1 LWNKSLIDLK
11 NEIGE
16 ENFTWFKAPWLYSEC
31 YLYRRIREA
40 MMLSKSSLRFYDPFE
55 QAKCD
60 SYKQS
65 LETIFDLIIGVCPL
79 NFESVEKKN
88 ENNLLNERFRILVES
103 MLWANKND
111 LSLSSGKDVSE
122 KVKNLIDLIESFK
135 ANILCDHTRD
145 LWDFFSELKRMKNEN
160 IKSNI
165 RIDIVLDNCSI
176 EFASDLLMCDFLLR
190 NGFVD
195 SIHLHAK
202 LHYWFISDVT
212 KNDFDYFFKLLQS
225 SNSLIINQFYKRISG
240 YLENSKIILNSTS
253 QFWTSPYEFNKME
266 EIDRDLYLDLKANS
280 SLVIFKGD
288 LNYRKLLGD
297 LNWPYDTKLSVAL
310 RNFRPTSI
318 CAIRTLKAD
327 LCVNIDLD
335 ESTNPAIKEARK
347 NPKWMISGEY
357 GIIQLAALI

>member
-1 LWNKSLIDLK
+1 MWNKSLLDLK

-16 ENFTWFKAPWLYSEC
+16 ENFAWFKAPWLYSEC
-31 YLYRRIREA
+31 YLYRRIRES
-40 MMLSKSSLRFYDPFE
+40 MMLSQSLLKFYDPFE
-55 QAKCD
+55 QAKYD

-79 NFESVEKKN
+79 NFESEENKN
-88 ENNLLNERFRILVES
+88 ENNLISERFRILVES

-135 ANILCDHTRD
+135 INILCDHTRD
-145 LWDFFSELKRMKNEN
+145 LWKFLSELKNQKA
-160 IKSNI
+160 KLHK

-176 EFASDLLMCDFLLR
+176 EFASDLLMTDFLLR
-190 NGFVD
+190 NDFVD

-202 LHYWFISDVT
+202 LHPWFISDVT
-212 KNDFDYFFKLLQS
+212 KSDFDYFFKLLHS
-225 SNSLIINQFYKRISG
+225 SNSLIINQFYKRIAG
-240 YLENSKIILNSTS
+240 YLENAKIVIHSDS
-253 QFWTSPYEFNKME
+253 QFWTSPYEFDKMK
-266 EIDRDLYLDLKANS
+266 EIDPDLYSDFKTNS

-297 LNWPYDTKLSVAL
+297 LNWPYDTKLSVAV
-310 RNFRPTSI
+310 RDFRPAAI

-335 ESTNPAIKEARK
+335 ESTNPSIKTARS
-347 NPKWMISGEY
+347 NPKWMVTGEY
-357 GIIQLAALI
+357 GVIQLAQFN